1 MIQLKSFAEFN
12 ALRKN
17 QLLSFYPN
25 IKQILDLMGGSQGGC
40 SLEDAS
46 KRVTKY
52 RDYYFMPQFEV
63 GQRELVDLHH
73 YTYDVDMC
81 AILHKSGQVWSIGA
95 SPHSAWCNS
104 FLSVDKAFYNKPA
117 LHSASALRVSSYK
130 GD

>member
-52 RDYYFMPQFEV
+52 RDYYFMPQ
-63 GQRELVDLHH
+63 
-73 YTYDVDMC
+73 
-81 AILHKSGQVWSIGA
+81 VWPL
-95 SPHSAWCNS
+95 SPLFFCFIFA
-104 FLSVDKAFYNKPA
+104 KY
-117 LHSASALRVSSYK
+117 Y
-130 GD
+130 